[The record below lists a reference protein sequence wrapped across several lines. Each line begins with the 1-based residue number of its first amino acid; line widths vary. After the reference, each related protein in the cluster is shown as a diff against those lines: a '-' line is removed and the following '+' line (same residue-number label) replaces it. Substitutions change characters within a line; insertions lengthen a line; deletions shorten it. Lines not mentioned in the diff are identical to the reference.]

1 MNFEKSKSKNVN
13 LEKSKSK
20 NVNLLK
26 IKKKKI
32 LKNFAY
38 RHDWESLVSFLQVIR
53 DFKLRVQSFDLK

>member
-26 IKKKKI
+26 IKKFI